1 MPPASADVLSRSALE
16 QARLIRAREISSEEL
31 VRLYLGRIERHDGPL
46 TSFVQVLGA
55 RALRAARK
63 KDRGTMRARDL
74 PPFHGVPVG
83 VKDLNLVRGAFC
95 RMGSR
100 AFRWFWSPVDDK
112 LVAQLRRAGFV
123 IVGKLSTSELGA
135 MPVTEPDIH
144 PPTRNPWNLDHTS
157 GGSSGGAG
165 AAVAANLLPIAQG
178 SDGAGSIR
186 IPAAFCGLYGLKPSR
201 GRLANAYG
209 MPDDHILY
217 TDGPIARDVADAAAM
232 LDVMAGVTVGRPHT
246 APLPSRSFSELA
258 RDAPRGLRVRMVLSN
273 PISAVDPEVKDA
285 VRRAARVLE
294 ALGHHIEEVDPPAGS
309 IEEFLP
315 IWQHI
320 VSTAP
325 VLFASKLQP
334 VTRWLAREG
343 RRHDGRRVLALQHQL
358 AARHLEWCEGA
369 DLILSPTTPRPAPRV
384 GAFASEDP
392 SRTFFGAAPLG
403 AFTAPFNL
411 TGQPAASLPLAVSSA
426 GLPIGVQLGGKLLD
440 DATVLA
446 VSRQLEEAL
455 PWAGRTSPVAAAT

>member
-1 MPPASADVLSRSALE
+1 MARTSTDLLSLTALQ
-16 QARLIRAREISSEEL
+16 QAALVRTREISSEEL
-31 VRLYLGRIERHDGPL
+31 VRLYLARIERHDQPL

-55 RALRAARK
+55 RALRAARR
-63 KDRGTMRARDL
+63 KDRAATRADPL
-74 PPFHGVPVG
+74 PSFHGVPVG

-112 LVAQLRRAGFV
+112 TVAQLRRAGFV

-135 MPVTEPDIH
+135 MPVTEPEIH
-144 PPTRNPWNLDHTS
+144 PPTRNPWNTDHSS

-201 GRLANAYG
+201 GRVANAYG
-209 MPDDHILY
+209 LRDDEILY
-217 TDGPIARDVADAAAM
+217 TDGPLTRDVADAAAM
-232 LDVMAGVTVGRPHT
+232 LDAMAGLSVGRPHT
-246 APLPSRSFSELA
+246 APPPPRLFAELA
-258 RDAPRGLRVRMVLSN
+258 RQPPKGLRVRMVLAS
-273 PISAVDPEVKDA
+273 PISTVDPEVKDA
-285 VRRAARVLE
+285 VRRAARALE
-294 ALGHHIEEVDPPAGS
+294 ELGHHVEEVDPPEGS

-315 IWQHI
+315 IWQFI
-320 VSTAP
+320 VGTAP
-325 VLFASKLQP
+325 VLWASKLQP

-343 RRHDGRRVLALQHQL
+343 RKLRGPEVLALQHKL

-369 DLILSPTTPRPAPRV
+369 DLVLSPTTPAPAPRV
-384 GAFASEDP
+384 GAFASDDP
-392 SRTFFGAAPLG
+392 VRTFFAAAPLG

-411 TGQPAASLPLAVSSA
+411 TGQPAASLPLAMSSQ
-426 GLPIGVQLGGKLLD
+426 GLPIGVQLGGKPLD

-455 PWAGRTSPVAAAT
+455 PWAGRASPVARAA